1 MSLTQCVL
9 YRPGMGHQLTKKT
22 WVEGQIQKG
31 FLRMANSMGTG
42 QSRHMG

>member
-22 WVEGQIQKG
+22 WVGQIQKG